1 MPTLG
6 RSPGMSIVDRLPPP
20 AEAADESTVAVVS
33 HLLLNALTVIIG
45 SASTLHEHPSIDVE
59 KREKMLETIEH
70 HGYLAARLV
79 ETLTRGHP
87 GDLDLLYALG
97 SRRPAG

>member
-1 MPTLG
+1 MP
-6 RSPGMSIVDRLPPP
+6 
-20 AEAADESTVAVVS
+20 ADPQVEGELV
-33 HLLLNALTVIIG
+33 L
-45 SASTLHEHPSIDVE
+45 DVTGHVE
-59 KREKMLETIEH
+59 RRQEMLETIEH